1 MESDYLHCNPSFNKQ
16 PRYDC
21 VIVKTNS
28 GNIFAQL
35 VLVFTVSIRGTAYAM
50 ALVQAFD
57 QQHNK
62 SKPTVEKDTKLQ
74 FLRLIQ
80 RKPIYSEFIF
90 MQSIIRGAIVY
101 PAFDIDK
108 DSIMFD
114 LPDGDMM
121 FRVQDIL
128 NDTRIGLE

>member
-1 MESDYLHCNPSFNKQ
+1 
-16 PRYDC
+16 
-21 VIVKTNS
+21 
-28 GNIFAQL
+28 
-35 VLVFTVSIRGTAYAM
+35 M